1 MGDWYGRD
9 NQGKERRAVVPTG
22 SLFIRKSST
31 VRGEALG
38 KVVEFEDTKQET
50 TTTRAKKGRPW
61 CLPVSF
67 LCTKVAQQGAK
78 PSAKW

>member
-38 KVVEFEDTKQET
+38 KVVEFEDIKQET
-50 TTTRAKKGRPW
+50 TTTRAKKGGPW
-61 CLPVSF
+61 CL
-67 LCTKVAQQGAK
+67 QGSTVRGEVLGNVVKFAD
-78 PSAKW
+78 